1 MAFDE
6 IRLPVDME
14 YGASGGAKFRTTV
27 FQSKAGNEQRV
38 SAWANR
44 LGEWKVGFGLQ
55 DDDLRNDLITFFHA
69 RRGMFRDFRFR
80 DWSDYKHDMTA
91 SPPKMEFG
99 TGDGTVGPF
108 QIIKTYDDGVQTYDR
123 KIAKLVAPIQIS
135 TLDLTTYILNES
147 VDYSIDLDTGL
158 VTFLNTFQED
168 DVTVSIH
175 GSPTEITTG
184 GAHGLATND
193 SVYMEGGVG
202 AQSSVLNRFRRNII
216 VTGANTF
223 TVPLDTTG
231 GSITGLDIHAA
242 PSSAE
247 TLRWTGEFDI
257 PVRLDE
263 DLMEVE
269 LEFHRLSNWRGIKI
283 VETREIS

>member
-6 IRLPVDME
+6 IRLPVEIE

-38 SAWANR
+38 AAWANR

-69 RRGMFRDFRFR
+69 RRGKFRGFRFR
-80 DWSDYKHDMTA
+80 DWSDYKHDMA
-91 SPPKMEFG
+91 AGAPKMAFG

-108 QIIKTYDDGVQTYDR
+108 QILKTYDDGVQTYAR
-123 KIAKLVAPIQIS
+123 EIAKLVAPIQIS
-135 TLDLTTYILNES
+135 TFTLTTYVLNES
-147 VDYSIDLDTGL
+147 IDYTIDLNTGL

-175 GSPTEITTG
+175 GSPTEITTS
-184 GAHGLATND
+184 GAHGRATGD
-193 SVYMEGGVG
+193 SVYMEGGTG
-202 AQSSVLNRFRRNII
+202 AQSSVLNQFRKNII

-242 PSSAE
+242 PSSEE

-269 LEFHRLSNWRGIKI
+269 LEFHKLSNWRGIKI